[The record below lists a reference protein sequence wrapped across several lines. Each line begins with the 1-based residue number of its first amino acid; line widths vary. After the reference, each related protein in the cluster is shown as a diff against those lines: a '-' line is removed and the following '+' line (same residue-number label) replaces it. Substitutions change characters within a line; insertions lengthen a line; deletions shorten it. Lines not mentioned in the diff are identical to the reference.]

1 MKHLLKINALV
12 LALAAIVLVGCNE
25 NEDPTDPGTAPNSPT
40 ALAAQSI
47 SEASIGLRWTVSA
60 TGSTPTGFVVEY
72 NEKGSTTKLEKTVSG
87 STTNSTTVS
96 SLTEGKIYEFVVY
109 AVNGTEKSP
118 ASPKVE
124 WAPAR
129 RGTQTFRLYS
139 SKNTTNGSGLGIFRV
154 GGPAVLKIANGD
166 EWDLCFDD
174 KVGDTARIGSPGV
187 SNYVDDNYQFP
198 GTPPK
203 DAKIVYINN
212 LVYSNVTSLDDI
224 YESTALTLP
233 SNDGERMLLID
244 SLPAS
249 TAGTAF
255 VMGTRDVSDG
265 KYYFAKVLLKKSNGT
280 YVQGTGANSYIE
292 VDVSYQTVKD
302 VPYAVKAKFDRLMQE
317 ARSTPRQGPND

>member
-12 LALAAIVLVGCNE
+12 LALMAIVLVGCNE
-25 NEDPTDPGTAPNSPT
+25 NEDPTDPGTAPNAPT
-40 ALAAQSI
+40 ALAAQSV
-47 SEASIGLRWTVSA
+47 SESTIGLRWTVSA
-60 TGSTPTGFVVEY
+60 TGATATGFVVEY
-72 NEKGSTTKLEKTVSG
+72 NEKGTTTKLEKTVSG
-87 STTNSTTVS
+87 STTNTTTVS

-109 AVNGTEKSP
+109 AVNGTKKSP

-139 SKNTTNGSGLGIFRV
+139 SDNTANGSGLGIFRA
-154 GGPAVLKIANGD
+154 GGPAVLTISNGG

-174 KVGDTARIGSPGV
+174 KEAGNGKIGSPGQ
-187 SNYVDDNYQFP
+187 SKYVDNNFQFP
-198 GTPPK
+198 NGQ
-203 DAKIVYINN
+203 DAKVVYINN
-212 LVYSNVTSLDDI
+212 EVYSNVTSLDDI

-233 SNDGERMLLID
+233 SSNGEAMFPIN

-255 VMGTRDVSDG
+255 VMGTRDESDG
-265 KYYFAKVLLKKSNGT
+265 KYYFAKVLLKKANGT

-317 ARSTPRQGPND
+317 ARSTPRQGTND